1 MCWSLVVEMAEIRS
15 QHSTDI
21 TGKWT
26 RKRTNDNTVW
36 ERCWR
41 EAQGAI
47 PPCRSLSDSWERA
60 VSSKQLRGP
69 HVSTA
74 EGQASR
80 RLEAINR
87 AMAGSVPS
95 CLTSRQGYFLQRE
108 RVVSSPW
115 TECTLP
121 SIVHCGHQ
129 AAKAQDLPLCRAS
142 APLMQSATAALH
154 ISHHR

>member
-1 MCWSLVVEMAEIRS
+1 MPCLCGGTW
-15 QHSTDI
+15 
-21 TGKWT
+21 
-26 RKRTNDNTVW
+26 
-36 ERCWR
+36 
-41 EAQGAI
+41 AI
-47 PPCRSLSDSWERA
+47 V
-60 VSSKQLRGP
+60 VSSNSGGP

-95 CLTSRQGYFLQRE
+95 SLTPKQGYFLQRE

-121 SIVHCGHQ
+121 SVVNSEHR
-129 AAKAQDLPLCRAS
+129 AVKAQDLPLCPTS
-142 APLMQSATAALH
+142 ATLTQSATALLD
-154 ISHHR
+154 IGHHR